1 MSTYTA
7 GYEFGTGEMVE
18 EFENAST
25 ALEEN
30 GISEIVESNYGYHII
45 KRLPLDDENIIS
57 SDKFSELAYADLDE
71 FFTDKIASTD
81 FVKKDN
87 FDELVKPIIEEGEQ
101 YLSDLV
107 TQQQAA
113 NSDTESETDA
123 E

>member
-1 MSTYTA
+1 M
-7 GYEFGTGEMVE
+7 
-18 EFENAST
+18 
-25 ALEEN
+25 
-30 GISEIVESNYGYHII
+30 
-45 KRLPLDDENIIS
+45 PLDDENIIS